1 MSSKSIQVRGGTR
14 TALVTGASTGI
25 GYELAKLFAAD
36 GSDVV
41 LVARTEDTLQAVEAE
56 LEDDYGIEAT
66 VIAMDLSVPGSAA
79 DLYEAV
85 ERAGL
90 AVDAL
95 VNNAGFAIYGQFVE
109 TDLDEE
115 LEMIQ
120 LNLTTLTHLTKLF
133 AKDMAERGR
142 GWILNVSSMAGIY
155 SCPTGAVYSATKHY
169 VLAFSEA
176 IADELAYKNITVTAL
191 CPGPTATPLM
201 QRGNLEASQM
211 VRDPMMDAATVA
223 RVGYKGLQQGER
235 VVVAGR
241 KNKRN
246 AVLKR
251 ALPRKMAVK
260 AARAIWEPAD
270 TREADIQKPSTRAH

>member
-1 MSSKSIQVRGGTR
+1 MSGRGSHTGSGER
-14 TALVTGASTGI
+14 VALVTGASTGI
-25 GYELAKLFAAD
+25 GYELAKLLAAD
-36 GSDVV
+36 GIDVV
-41 LVARTEDTLQAVEAE
+41 LVARTEETLRSVEAE
-56 LEDDYGIEAT
+56 LEEKYGVSAT
-66 VIAMDLSVPGSAA
+66 VIPMDLSTPGSAA

-85 ERAGL
+85 TEAEFE
-90 AVDAL
+90 VETL
-95 VNNAGFAIYGQFVE
+95 VNNAGFAMYGHFVE

-133 AKDMAERGR
+133 AREMVERGHGR
-142 GWILNVSSMAGIY
+142 ILNVSSMAGIY
-155 SCPTGAVYSATKHY
+155 PCPTGAVYSASKHY

-176 IADELAYKNITVTAL
+176 IADELADRGIIVTAL
-191 CPGPTATPLM
+191 CPGPTATPIM
-201 QRGNLEASQM
+201 QRGDLDSSQM

-223 RVGYKGLQQGER
+223 RIGYDGLRGGKR

-251 ALPRKMAVK
+251 VLPRKIAVK

-270 TREADIQKPSTRAH
+270 TREGDIETPIVRAH

>member
-1 MSSKSIQVRGGTR
+1 MSNNTTHAESGTR
-14 TALVTGASTGI
+14 VALITGASTGI

-36 GSDVV
+36 GSNIV
-41 LVARTEDTLQAVEAE
+41 LVARTEETLQAVKAE
-56 LEDDYGIEAT
+56 LEDDYGVEAT
-66 VIAMDLSVPGSAA
+66 VITMDLSVSGSAA

-85 ERAGL
+85 DEAGFK
-90 AVDAL
+90 VETL
-95 VNNAGFAIYGQFVE
+95 VNNAGFAIYGQFIE

-133 AKDMAERGR
+133 AKDMAERGHGR
-142 GWILNVSSMAGIY
+142 VLNISSMAGIFP
-155 SCPTGAVYSATKHY
+155 CPTGAVYSATKHY

-176 IADELAYKNITVTAL
+176 IADELAYKEVTVTAL

-201 QRGNLEASQM
+201 ERGNLDASQM

-223 RVGYKGLQQGER
+223 QAGYKGLQQGKR
-235 VVVAGR
+235 VVIAGR

-251 ALPRKMAVK
+251 ILPRTMAVK

-270 TREADIQKPSTRAH
+270 TREADIQNPSARAH